1 MCITMTSEEIK
12 ELQSQLKRAQTR
24 IAELEQLALRQSG
37 TVFSSVQDLSK
48 CGLQRV
54 EMEQSRDKYRKM
66 VNYANDAMF
75 VISLD
80 PNSPDYGY
88 FSDVNNFACKQFG
101 YDRNEFLKMTP
112 FDLTDEDHI
121 GNNRDLVTHLKEE
134 GNATYETIYKKKDG
148 TRLPVEISALRL
160 TIADEDLFTIIARDI
175 TDRKNVMM
183 ELEAA
188 KEKAFAASMAKSQFL
203 ANMSH
208 EVRTPMNGVIGML
221 QLLQMTHLNDEQ
233 DDYVRTASIS
243 GESLLTTI
251 NDILD
256 YARIESGKLQINPEP
271 FEITSV
277 MDPLIASFKN
287 SLNAEKVTL
296 NYSIAPEVP
305 PSFIADRA
313 RLRQIL
319 FNLIGNAL
327 KFTDDGEISIHI
339 RTIEKIKREQLRI
352 EWTVTDTGI
361 GIPADAGDELFEP
374 FTRIED
380 ASRRNRKGTGLGLS
394 IVKQLVSQMGGS
406 VSMRRN
412 ITEGS
417 TFTFDILAKECIQND
432 IPKQRLN
439 SAPLLTSPQHR
450 LSTLIVE
457 DEPINQQILKAIL
470 TKLGH
475 KTEVVSN
482 GNSALELLGST
493 DFDVVLMDLQMP
505 DMDGLETTMK
515 IRSLDKSAQAK
526 KIPIVALTAYAMA
539 GDRDKCIE
547 AGMDYYLSKPV
558 DVKALA
564 KILKTL
570 SSNA

>member
-1 MCITMTSEEIK
+1 MTSEEIR
-12 ELQSQLKRAQTR
+12 ELNLQLKQARMR
-24 IAELEQLALRQSG
+24 ITELEQFVIRQSE
-37 TVFSSVQDLSK
+37 TVLSYAQNLSK

-80 PNSPDYGY
+80 TSSPEYGF
-88 FSDVNNFACKQFG
+88 FSDVNNVACRQFG
-101 YDRNEFLKMTP
+101 YSRDEFLKMTP
-112 FDLTDEDHI
+112 FDLSDDYDFK
-121 GNNRDLVTHLKEE
+121 NNSDLLTGLKTE
-134 GNATYETIYKKKDG
+134 GSAIYETVYETKDG
-148 TRLPVEISALRL
+148 ARFPVEINALRL
-160 TIADEDLFTIIARDI
+160 TIADENLFTIIVRDI
-175 TDRKNVMM
+175 TDRKNVMS
-183 ELEAA
+183 ELETA

-221 QLLQMTHLNDEQ
+221 QLLQMTPLNDEQ
-233 DDYVRTASIS
+233 DEYVRTASIS
-243 GESLLTTI
+243 GESLLTII

-256 YARIESGKLQINPEP
+256 YARIESGKLKINPEP
-271 FEITSV
+271 FEIKSV
-277 MDPLIASFKN
+277 MDPLIASFKH
-287 SLNAEKVTL
+287 SLNSKQVTL

-305 PSFIADRA
+305 QSFIADRA

-319 FNLIGNAL
+319 FNLIGNAQ
-327 KFTDDGEISIHI
+327 KFTDHGEISIL
-339 RTIEKIKREQLRI
+339 IKKLEEVKGDRLRI
-352 EWTVTDTGI
+352 EWTVSDTGI

-374 FTRIED
+374 FTRVEED
-380 ASRRNRKGTGLGLS
+380 TSRKKRMGTGLGLS
-394 IVKQLVSQMGGS
+394 IVKQLVSQMGGT
-406 VSMRRN
+406 VSMKRN
-412 ITEGS
+412 ITEGT
-417 TFTFDILAKECIQND
+417 TFTFNILAEKCADNAV
-432 IPKQRLN
+432 PKQRLN
-439 SAPLLTSPQHR
+439 SIPLLTSPQHR

-470 TKLGH
+470 IKLGH
-475 KTEVVSN
+475 KTVVASN
-482 GNSALELLGST
+482 GNSALELLAT
-493 DFDVVLMDLQMP
+493 TNFDVVLMDLQMP

-515 IRSLDKSAQAK
+515 IRSLDQPELTR

-539 GDRDKCIE
+539 EDREKCMK

-570 SSNA
+570 SRNT